1 MHIVHA
7 SSIRILEL
15 NVPRLLP
22 LTAAL
27 VFSLGFITSSQ
38 AQNSSL
44 PDMGSSAAEL
54 LNPEQE
60 AEYGAYTLYQL
71 RNYGYVLDDPLLDA
85 WLQGMGHRLGASSD
99 RPEQPFTFFLLK
111 ERQIN
116 AFATFGG
123 YIGVNAGLILTA
135 QAEDEVAGVLAHE
148 ISHVTQRHIL
158 RSAERSQK
166 DQLPILLG
174 MLAVVVAAQQ
184 SSSNSADDATQAA
197 IIGSQALIAQ
207 RQINFTR
214 SNEAEADRIGIQTLY
229 RSQYRAGAMADF
241 FERMAAAS
249 RGNSGGYQAPDYLRS
264 HPVTTT
270 RISEARDRAARID
283 KEAKPVATSSNS
295 QINPLIPSQFNL
307 QAENGVSP
315 PLRQFEWARERLRT
329 LTAASPQIGV
339 NEFKGMTTGI
349 SAQKLTD
356 PQNYGYALALMQ
368 SGSPGVAEG
377 ILEQLKDKYPDNLW
391 VELAYAENAHYAKN
405 PVQSRQR
412 FEALLKKYPQHV
424 AISLTY
430 ARTLGEIGNADAG
443 RRAQTVLRPL
453 LAESAEDPVF
463 QKSFGRASELAGDIN
478 RAIEAY
484 AEVAYLNGRPED
496 ALKQLD
502 GLLKKENLDY
512 VQRARVEAR
521 MAAMTPEVL
530 EMRRQGV
537 KPSQQPPDRS

>member
-1 MHIVHA
+1 
-7 SSIRILEL
+7 
-15 NVPRLLP
+15 VPRLLP

-27 VFSLGFITSSQ
+27 IISLGFMTSSR

-85 WLQGMGHRLGASSD
+85 WLQSMGHRLGAASD
-99 RPEQPFTFFLLK
+99 RPEQPFTFFLMK
-111 ERQIN
+111 DRQIN

-123 YIGVNAGLILTA
+123 YIGMNAGLILTA

-166 DQLPILLG
+166 DQLPILLA

-184 SSSNSADDATQAA
+184 SASNSSDDAISAA
-197 IIGSQALIAQ
+197 VIGGQALIAQ

-214 SNEAEADRIGIQTLY
+214 SSEAEADRIGIQTLH
-229 RSQYRAGAMADF
+229 RSQYRTGAMADF
-241 FERMAAAS
+241 FERMATAS
-249 RGNSGGYQAPDYLRS
+249 RGNSGGYQVPDYLRS

-270 RISEARDRAARID
+270 RISEARERAARID
-283 KEAKPVATSSNS
+283 KEAKSFDTSSRS
-295 QINPLIPSQFNL
+295 PPNPLIPSQFNL
-307 QAENGVSP
+307 NLQNSDSS
-315 PLRQFEWARERLRT
+315 PLRQIDWARERLRM
-329 LTAASPQIGV
+329 LTAASTQIAV
-339 NEFKGMTTGI
+339 NEFREMTTGI
-349 SAQKLTD
+349 SAKKLTD
-356 PQNYGYALALMQ
+356 PQRYGYALALMQ
-368 SGSPGVAEG
+368 SGSPGASEA
-377 ILEQLKDKYPDNLW
+377 ILESLKTAYPDNLW
-391 VELAYAENAHYAKN
+391 IELAYAESAHYAKN
-405 PVQSRQR
+405 TTQSQQR
-412 FEALLKKYPQHV
+412 FEALLKKYPQHLAV
-424 AISLTY
+424 SLTY
-430 ARTLGEIGNADAG
+430 ARTLGETGSADAG
-443 RRAQTVLRPL
+443 RRAQIVLRPL
-453 LAESAEDPVF
+453 LAQSSDDPVF
-463 QKSFGRASELAGDIN
+463 QKSYARASELAGDIN
-478 RAIEAY
+478 RASEAY
-484 AEVAYLNGRPED
+484 AEAAYLNGRPED

-502 GLLKKENLDY
+502 ALLKKENIDY

-521 MAAMTPEVL
+521 IAAITPEVL

>member
-1 MHIVHA
+1 M
-7 SSIRILEL
+7 
-15 NVPRLLP
+15 PRLLP

-27 VFSLGFITSSQ
+27 IVSLGLLTSAQ
-38 AQNSSL
+38 AQNTSL

-54 LNPEQE
+54 LSPEQE

-71 RNYGYVLDDPLLDA
+71 RNYGYILDDPLLDA
-85 WLQGMGHRLGASSD
+85 WLQGMGHRLGAASD

-158 RSAERSQK
+158 RSVEQARK

-174 MLAVVVAAQQ
+174 MLAVIVAAQN
-184 SSSNSADDATQAA
+184 SDSNSTDDAVNAVVV
-197 IIGSQALIAQ
+197 GGRALMAQ
-207 RQINFTR
+207 RQINHTR
-214 SNEAEADRIGIQTLY
+214 SSEAEADRIGIQTLH
-229 RSQYRAGAMADF
+229 RADYRAGAMADF
-241 FERMAAAS
+241 FDRMATTG
-249 RGNSGGYQAPDYLRS
+249 RGNSGGYQMPDYLSS
-264 HPVTTT
+264 HPVTTL
-270 RISEARDRAARID
+270 RISEARERAARID
-283 KEAKPVATSSNS
+283 KESKPAFTNSNS
-295 QINPLIPSQFNL
+295 QFNPLIPSQFNL
-307 QAENGVSP
+307 NSQTGSTP
-315 PLRQFEWARERLRT
+315 PVRQFDWARERLRA
-329 LTAASPQIGV
+329 LTAPSPQHAI
-339 NEFKGMTTGI
+339 NEFKALTSGI
-349 SAQKLTD
+349 SLSKLTD

-368 SGSPGVAEG
+368 GGSPGAAEV
-377 ILEQLKDKYPDNLW
+377 ILEKLKSSHPDNIW
-391 VELAYAENAHYAKN
+391 VELAYAENAHYAKR
-405 PVQSRQR
+405 PQESQQR
-412 FEALLKKYPQHV
+412 FEALLKKYPQHH

-430 ARTLGEIGNADAG
+430 ARTLGETGTAAAG
-443 RRAQTVLRPL
+443 RRAQSILRPL
-453 LAESAEDPVF
+453 LAESADDPGF
-463 QKSFGRASELAGDIN
+463 QKSFGRASELAGDTN

-484 AEVAYLNGRPED
+484 AEAAYLNGRPED

-502 GLLKKENLDY
+502 SLLKKENIDY

-521 MAAMTPEVL
+521 MAAITPEVL

>member
-1 MHIVHA
+1 
-7 SSIRILEL
+7 LEL

-27 VFSLGFITSSQ
+27 AISLGFITSSQ
-38 AQNSSL
+38 AQNTSL

-54 LNPEQE
+54 LSPEQE

-71 RNYGYVLDDPLLDA
+71 RNYGYVLDDPLLDS

-174 MLAVVVAAQQ
+174 MLAVVVASQQ
-184 SSSNSADDATQAA
+184 SKSNSSDDAVGAA
-197 IIGSQALIAQ
+197 IIGGQALIAQ

-214 SNEAEADRIGIQTLY
+214 SNEAEADRIGIQTLHRAEY
-229 RSQYRAGAMADF
+229 RSSAMADF
-241 FERMAAAS
+241 FERMATAN

-270 RISEARDRAARID
+270 RISEARERAARID
-283 KEAKPVATSSNS
+283 NESKPVNTHSTSL
-295 QINPLIPSQFNL
+295 QANPLIPSQFNFSS
-307 QAENGVSP
+307 QQNGNP
-315 PLRQFEWARERLRT
+315 PLRQFDWARERLRV
-329 LTAASPQIGV
+329 LTAASPQIAIS
-339 NEFKGMTTGI
+339 EFKGMSTGI
-349 SAQKLTD
+349 SARKLSD
-356 PQNYGYALALMQ
+356 AERYGYALALMQ
-368 SGSPGVAEG
+368 GGSPGAAEA
-377 ILEQLKDKYPDNLW
+377 ILEPLKSQYPDNLW
-391 VELAYAENAHYAKN
+391 VELAYAENSHYAKN
-405 PVQSRQR
+405 SSQSRQR
-412 FEALLKKYPQHV
+412 FESLLKKYPQHL

-430 ARTLGEIGNADAG
+430 ARALGEIGSADAG
-443 RRAQTVLRPL
+443 RRAQTLLRPL
-453 LAESAEDPVF
+453 LSQSADDPVF
-463 QKSFGRASELAGDIN
+463 QKSFARASELAGDIN
-478 RAIEAY
+478 RATEAY
-484 AEVAYLNGRPED
+484 AEAAYLNGRPED

-521 MAAMTPEVL
+521 MAAITPEVL

-537 KPSQQPPDRS
+537 KPSQQPPDRT

>member
-1 MHIVHA
+1 
-7 SSIRILEL
+7 
-15 NVPRLLP
+15 VPRLLP

-27 VFSLGFITSSQ
+27 VFSLGFIANAN
-38 AQNSSL
+38 AQNTSL

-54 LNPEQE
+54 LSPGQE

-71 RNYGYVLDDPLLDA
+71 RNYGYVLDDPLLDS
-85 WLQGMGHRLGASSD
+85 WIQGMGHRLGAASD

-158 RSAERSQK
+158 RNAERSQK

-184 SSSNSADDATQAA
+184 SKSNSADDAIGAA
-197 IIGSQALIAQ
+197 VIGGQALIAQ
-207 RQINFTR
+207 RQIDYTR
-214 SNEAEADRIGIQTLY
+214 ASETEADRIGIQTLH
-229 RSQYRAGAMADF
+229 RSQYRTSAMADF
-241 FERMAAAS
+241 FERMATAS
-249 RGNSGGYQAPDYLRS
+249 RGNSGGYQVPDYLRS

-270 RISEARDRAARID
+270 RISEARERAARI
-283 KEAKPVATSSNS
+283 ENEPKPFETTAAS
-295 QINPLIPSQFNL
+295 QSNPLIPNQFNL
-307 QAENGVSP
+307 ASANTASLP
-315 PLRQFEWARERLRT
+315 IRQFEWARERLRM
-329 LTAASPQIGV
+329 LTAASPQIAA
-339 NEFKGMTTGI
+339 NEFKGLTTGI
-349 SAQKLTD
+349 SATKLTD
-356 PQNYGYALALMQ
+356 PQRYGYALALMQ
-368 SGSPGVAEG
+368 SGSPGASEA
-377 ILEQLKDKYPDNLW
+377 IFEELKSKYPDNLW
-391 VELAYAENAHYAKN
+391 VALAYAENAHYSKN
-405 PVQSRQR
+405 PSQSQQR

-430 ARTLGEIGNADAG
+430 ARTLGEIGSADAG

-453 LAESAEDPVF
+453 LAQSADDPVF
-463 QKSFGRASELAGDIN
+463 QKSFARASELAGDIN
-478 RAIEAY
+478 RATEAY
-484 AEVAYLNGRPED
+484 AEAAYLNGRPED

-521 MAAMTPEVL
+521 MAAITPEVL

-537 KPSQQPPDRS
+537 KPSEQPPDRT

>member
-1 MHIVHA
+1 MVHA
-7 SSIRILEL
+7 SLIRKLEL

-27 VFSLGFITSSQ
+27 VFSLGFITSAR
-38 AQNSSL
+38 AQNNSL

-71 RNYGYVLDDPLLDA
+71 RNYGYVLDDPLLDN
-85 WLQGMGHRLGASSD
+85 WLQGMGHRLGAASD

-158 RSAERSQK
+158 RSVERSQK

-174 MLAVVVAAQQ
+174 MLAVVVAAQK
-184 SSSNSADDATQAA
+184 SNSNSSDDAMQAA
-197 IIGSQALIAQ
+197 VIGGQALIAQ
-207 RQINFTR
+207 RQIDYTR
-214 SNEAEADRIGIQTLY
+214 SSEVEADRIGIQTLH
-229 RSQYRAGAMADF
+229 RSQYRTSAMADF
-241 FERMAAAS
+241 FERMATAG
-249 RGNSGGYQAPDYLRS
+249 RGNSGGYQVPDYLRS

-270 RISEARDRAARID
+270 RISEARERAARID
-283 KEAKPVATSSNS
+283 NEPKPLVTSSTS
-295 QINPLIPSQFNL
+295 QSNLLIPSQFSLNT
-307 QAENGVSP
+307 QNGANSP
-315 PLRQFEWARERLRT
+315 IRQFDWARERLRV
-329 LTAASPQIGV
+329 LSAASPQIAV
-339 NEFKGMTTGI
+339 NEFKGLTTGV
-349 SAQKLTD
+349 SAAKLTD
-356 PQNYGYALALMQ
+356 PQLYGYALALMQ
-368 SGSPGVAEG
+368 NGSPGTSESM
-377 ILEQLKDKYPDNLW
+377 LEELKSKYSDNLW

-405 PVQSRQR
+405 PSQSQQR

-430 ARTLGEIGNADAG
+430 ARTLGEIGSADAG
-443 RRAQTVLRPL
+443 RRAQIVLRPL
-453 LAESAEDPVF
+453 LAQSADDPLF
-463 QKSFGRASELAGDIN
+463 QKSFGRASELAGDLN
-478 RAIEAY
+478 RAAEAY
-484 AEVAYLNGRPED
+484 AEAAYLNGRPED

-521 MAAMTPEVL
+521 MAAITPEVL

-537 KPSQQPPDRS
+537 KPSQQPPDRT

>member
-1 MHIVHA
+1 
-7 SSIRILEL
+7 
-15 NVPRLLP
+15 VPRLLP

-27 VFSLGFITSSQ
+27 IFSLGFMTSAK
-38 AQNSSL
+38 AQNTNL

-54 LNPEQE
+54 LSPEQE
-60 AEYGAYTLYQL
+60 AGYGAYTLYQL
-71 RNYGYVLDDPLLDA
+71 RNYGYVLDDPLLDS

-111 ERQIN
+111 QRQIN

-166 DQLPILLG
+166 DQLPILLA

-184 SSSNSADDATQAA
+184 SSSNSSDDAIGAA
-197 IIGSQALIAQ
+197 VIGGQALIAQ

-214 SNEAEADRIGIQTLY
+214 SNEAEADRIGIQTLH

-249 RGNSGGYQAPDYLRS
+249 RGNSGGYQVPDYLRS

-270 RISEARDRAARID
+270 RISEARERAARIEN
-283 KEAKPVATSSNS
+283 EAKPTASSS
-295 QINPLIPSQFNL
+295 TAQINPLIPSQFNL
-307 QAENGVSP
+307 TAQNNVSS
-315 PLRQFEWARERLRT
+315 PLRQFDWARERLRM
-329 LTAASPQIGV
+329 LTAASPQIAV
-339 NEFKGMTTGI
+339 SEFKAMTTGV
-349 SAQKLTD
+349 SGNKLSDT
-356 PQNYGYALALMQ
+356 QRYGYALALMQ
-368 SGSPGVAEG
+368 SGSPGEAEG
-377 ILEQLKDKYPDNLW
+377 LLEQLKSKYPDNLW

-405 PVQSRQR
+405 TVGSQQR
-412 FEALLKKYPQHV
+412 FEALLKKYPQHT

-430 ARTLGEIGNADAG
+430 ARTLGEIGSAEAG
-443 RRAQTVLRPL
+443 RRAQALLRPL
-453 LAESAEDPVF
+453 LAQSTDDPVF
-463 QKSFGRASELAGDIN
+463 QKSFARASELAGDIN
-478 RAIEAY
+478 RAAEAY
-484 AEVAYLNGRPED
+484 AEAAYLNGRPED

-512 VQRARVEAR
+512 IQRARVEAR
-521 MAAMTPEVL
+521 MAAITPEVL

>member
-1 MHIVHA
+1 M
-7 SSIRILEL
+7 
-15 NVPRLLP
+15 PRLLP

-27 VFSLGFITSSQ
+27 VFSLALLTSAQ

-54 LNPEQE
+54 LSPEQE
-60 AEYGAYTLYQL
+60 AEYGSYTLYQL
-71 RNYGYVLDDPLLDA
+71 RNYGYVLDDPLLDS

-111 ERQIN
+111 DRQIN

-158 RSAERSQK
+158 RSVERSQK
-166 DQLPILLG
+166 DQLPILLA
-174 MLAVVVAAQQ
+174 MLAVVVASQQ
-184 SSSNSADDATQAA
+184 SSSNSSDDAVSAA
-197 IIGSQALIAQ
+197 VIGGQALIAQ
-207 RQINFTR
+207 RQINHTR
-214 SNEAEADRIGIQTLY
+214 SSEAEADRIGIQTLH
-229 RSQYRAGAMADF
+229 RSQYRASAMGDF
-241 FERMAAAS
+241 FERMATS
-249 RGNSGGYQAPDYLRS
+249 NRGNSGGYQVPDYLQS

-270 RISEARDRAARID
+270 RISEARERAARIE
-283 KEAKPVATSSNS
+283 KEAKPIATSGSS
-295 QINPLIPSQFNL
+295 QLNPLIPSQYNL
-307 QAENGVSP
+307 QAQNDSSAP
-315 PLRQFEWARERLRT
+315 IRQFDWARERLRM
-329 LTAASPQIGV
+329 LTAASTQLAV
-339 NEFKGMTTGI
+339 NEFKSMTSGI
-349 SAQKLTD
+349 SAGKLTD
-356 PQNYGYALALMQ
+356 PQRYGYGLALMQ
-368 SGSPGVAEG
+368 SGSPGAAEA
-377 ILEQLKDKYPDNLW
+377 IFEQLKLQYPDNLW
-391 VELAYAENAHYAKN
+391 VELAYAENAHYSKN
-405 PVQSRQR
+405 KAQSQIR
-412 FEALLKKYPQHV
+412 FESLLKKYPQHL

-430 ARTLGEIGNADAG
+430 ARTLGELGSADAG

-453 LAESAEDPVF
+453 LAQSSDDPLL
-463 QKSFGRASELAGDIN
+463 QKSFARASELAGDIN

-484 AEVAYLNGRPED
+484 AEAAYLNGRPED

-521 MAAMTPEVL
+521 MAAITPEVL

-537 KPSQQPPDRS
+537 KPSQQPPDRT

>member
-1 MHIVHA
+1 M
-7 SSIRILEL
+7 S
-15 NVPRLLP
+15 RLLP

-27 VFSLGFITSSQ
+27 VISLGLLNNAQ
-38 AQNSSL
+38 AQNTVL

-54 LNPEQE
+54 LSPEQE

-71 RNYGYVLDDPLLDA
+71 RNYGYVLDDPLLDG

-123 YIGVNAGLILTA
+123 YIGMNAGLVLTA

-158 RSAERSQK
+158 RSVERSQK

-184 SSSNSADDATQAA
+184 SNSSSSDDAIQAA
-197 IIGSQALIAQ
+197 VIGGQALMAQ
-207 RQINFTR
+207 KQINYTR
-214 SNEAEADRIGIQTLY
+214 SSEAEADRIGIQTLH
-229 RSQYRAGAMADF
+229 RSEYRASAMADF
-241 FERMAAAS
+241 FERMATAG
-249 RGNSGGYQAPDYLRS
+249 RGNSGGYQVPDYLRS

-270 RISEARDRAARID
+270 RISEARERAARIE
-283 KEAKPVATSSNS
+283 KEAKPVLTSSGS
-295 QINPLIPSQFNL
+295 QLNPLIPSQFNL
-307 QAENGVSP
+307 QSQNDINTPV
-315 PLRQFEWARERLRT
+315 RQFDWARERLRV
-329 LTAASPQIGV
+329 LSASSPQHAV
-339 NEFKGMTTGI
+339 NEYKAMTTGI
-349 SAQKLTD
+349 SGGNLND
-356 PQNYGYALALMQ
+356 PQRYGYALAQMQ
-368 SGSPGVAEG
+368 AGSAGAADV
-377 ILEQLKDKYPDNLW
+377 IFEQLKQKYPDNLW
-391 VELAYAENAHYAKN
+391 VELGYAENAHYAKRYSES
-405 PVQSRQR
+405 QQR
-412 FEALLKKYPQHV
+412 FESLLKKYPQHP

-430 ARTLGEIGNADAG
+430 ARTLGEIGSADAG
-443 RRAQTVLRPL
+443 RRAQIVLRPL
-453 LAESAEDPVF
+453 LSQSSADPTF
-463 QKSFGRASELAGDIN
+463 QKSFARASELAGDTN

-484 AEVAYLNGRPED
+484 AEAAYLNGRPED

-502 GLLKKENLDY
+502 SLLKKENLDY

-521 MAAMTPEVL
+521 MAAITPEVL